1 MSLGEIMNWNRRTVL
16 VTGGCGHIGSFVVR
30 KLLDKKVNRIIIV
43 DNFSA
48 YPTNIYE
55 GLLINDISK
64 FENVEIIRG
73 DISDRL
79 FVSKVFSEEVDV
91 VFHLAAYADVAA
103 TIYNP
108 DEDFRTNVIGT
119 YNLLKLSLNRGIR
132 RFVFAS
138 SAAVYGD
145 KPWINGP
152 PKFSEDMKPEP
163 QSTYANSKLWGE
175 NEAKLFYQL
184 YGLNTVSLRYF
195 SVYGPLQIPKPKSHS
210 WAVAIFMMKALK
222 NRNLTVY
229 GGQQVRDFIHVEDVA
244 EATVRAAEVGG
255 VEGKVINIGTGRP
268 TKIIE
273 LAHMI
278 RDLIREA
285 VGFKVEVEVLNYRPK
300 GDPLGGYADITKM
313 LTLLGYT
320 PRIVLEEGLEKTL
333 KWYIQHQHLIPSW
346 I

>member
-1 MSLGEIMNWNRRTVL
+1 VGTVNWSRKTVL

-30 KLLDKKVNRIIIV
+30 KLKERKVNRIIII

-48 YPTNIYE
+48 YPI
-55 GLLINDISK
+55 DIHEKVYCEDIRK

-73 DISDRL
+73 DISDRQ
-79 FVSKVFSEEVDV
+79 FVSRVFNEEIDV

-108 DEDFRTNVIGT
+108 EEDFRTNVIGT
-119 YNLLKLSLNRGIR
+119 FNMLKLSLDRNVSK
-132 RFVFAS
+132 FVFAS
-138 SAAVYGD
+138 SAAIYGD
-145 KPWINGP
+145 KPWSNGP
-152 PKFSEDMKPEP
+152 PKFSEDLKPEP

-175 NEAKLFYQL
+175 IEAKLFHQL
-184 YGLNTVSLRYF
+184 YGLNSVSLRYF

-222 NRNLTVY
+222 NKKLSVY
-229 GGQQVRDFIHVEDVA
+229 GGQQVRDFIYIEDVA
-244 EATVRAAEVGG
+244 EATVKAAEVNAG
-255 VEGKVINIGTGRP
+255 EGEAINIGTGRP

-278 RDLIREA
+278 SDLIRETI
-285 VGFKVEVEVLNYRPK
+285 GTKVEVEILNYRPK
-300 GDPLGGYADITKM
+300 GDPLGGYADTTKM
-313 LTLLGYT
+313 TTLLGYT
-320 PRIVLEEGLEKTL
+320 PRVALEEGLEKAL
-333 KWYIQHQHLIPSW
+333 KWYINNKHLIPSW